1 MATEAQVQTSIA
13 DTVRMLEHLDRYV
26 NTNAQ
31 NFDGHKD
38 TLEASVGPNIFNF
51 ADSVFAGAQR
61 FRSGL
66 VSVAT
71 IGRDIL
77 TPLLREYG
85 QILDFPEDDVDII
98 LRRLQRDFRDRGL
111 SVASRQFVFGAI
123 TSTTGI
129 AGDGVMNRLTVDD
142 DADNIENTFAE
153 IVEAEVV
160 QDEHSGS
167 SEHEERGIWR
177 AAHRFR

>member
-13 DTVRMLEHLDRYV
+13 DAVRILEHLDRYV

-31 NFDGHKD
+31 NFDGHKN
-38 TLEASVGPNIFNF
+38 TLEASVGPNTFNF
-51 ADSVFAGAQR
+51 ADSVFAGVQR

-85 QILDFPEDDVDII
+85 QVLDFPEDDVDII

-111 SVASRQFVFGAI
+111 SVILI
-123 TSTTGI
+123 THNVNHAYPLTDQYTIIRRGKKVGTYDREELSADDVSNLITG
-129 AGDGVMNRLTVDD
+129 DR
-142 DADNIENTFAE
+142 
-153 IVEAEVV
+153 EV
-160 QDEHSGS
+160 
-167 SEHEERGIWR
+167 
-177 AAHRFR
+177 